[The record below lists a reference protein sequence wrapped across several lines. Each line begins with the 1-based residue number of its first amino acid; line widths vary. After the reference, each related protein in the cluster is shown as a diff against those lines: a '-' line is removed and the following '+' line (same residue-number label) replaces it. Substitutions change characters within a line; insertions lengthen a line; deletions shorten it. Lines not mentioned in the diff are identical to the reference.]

1 MKILIC
7 GAAGQLGSD
16 LQIVLANQSDIV
28 AADRSMLD
36 ISNYTE
42 AESAIKS
49 IKPDTIINCAAY
61 NKVDA
66 CESKKK
72 EAYFANVIGAMN
84 LSILSN
90 KFSSKLIQIS
100 TDYVFDGNKE
110 LPNPYNEEDETNPIS
125 YYGKTKLDGEV
136 EVRNNCKN
144 HIIIRTAWLYGIK
157 GHNFLKTMLKI
168 ANANPSRNIKV
179 VNDQYGSPTWTYRL
193 ALQINE
199 LIGTDITG
207 TVHATSEGHCT
218 WYELSKTFL
227 DDMGY
232 KDLVIPCTSKEYPT
246 PASRPINS
254 ILENSVLKKHG
265 LNLMK
270 NWKLDLGEFTSKF
283 KQELLSGLNN

>member
-16 LQIVLANQSDIV
+16 LQIVLANQLDII
-28 AADRSMLD
+28 AADRSVLD
-36 ISNYTE
+36 ISNYAE
-42 AESAIKS
+42 AESVVKS
-49 IKPDTIINCAAY
+49 IMPDTIINCAAY

-66 CESKKK
+66 CESNKK
-72 EAYFANVIGAMN
+72 EAYFVNVIGAMN

-100 TDYVFDGNKE
+100 TDYVFDGNKD
-110 LPNPYNEEDETNPIS
+110 LPNHYNEEDETGPIS

-136 EVRNNCKN
+136 EVKKNCDD

-168 ANANPSRNIKV
+168 ANTNPSRNIKV

-199 LIGTDITG
+199 LIGTNITG
-207 TVHATSEGHCT
+207 TVHATSEGYCT
-218 WYELSKTFL
+218 WYDLAKTFL
-227 DDMGY
+227 DNIGY
-232 KDLVIPCTSKEYPT
+232 KDLVIPCTTEEYQT

-270 NWKLDLGEFTSKF
+270 KWKLDLGEFTSKF
-283 KQELLSGLNN
+283 KQELFSGLNN

>member
-28 AADRSMLD
+28 AADRSVLD
-36 ISNYTE
+36 ISNYAE
-42 AESAIKS
+42 AESIFKS
-49 IKPDTIINCAAY
+49 IMPDTIINCAAY

-66 CESKKK
+66 CESNKS
-72 EAYFANVIGAMN
+72 EAYFVNVIGAMN

-100 TDYVFDGNKE
+100 TDYVFDGNKD

-136 EVRNNCKN
+136 EVRKNCN
-144 HIIIRTAWLYGIK
+144 DHIIIRTAWLYGIK
-157 GHNFLKTMLKI
+157 GNNFLKTMLKI
-168 ANANPSRNIKV
+168 ANTNPSQNIKV

-283 KQELLSGLNN
+283 KLELLSGLNN

>member
-28 AADRSMLD
+28 AADRSVLD
-36 ISNYTE
+36 ISNY
-42 AESAIKS
+42 AEVKSVFKS
-49 IKPDTIINCAAY
+49 IMPDTIINCAAY

-66 CESKKK
+66 CESNKN
-72 EAYFANVIGAMN
+72 EAYFVNVIGAMN

-100 TDYVFDGNKE
+100 TDYVFDGNKD
-110 LPNPYNEEDETNPIS
+110 LPNPYNEEDETGPIS

-136 EVRNNCKN
+136 EVKKNCN
-144 HIIIRTAWLYGIK
+144 DHIIIRTAWLYGIK

-168 ANANPSRNIKV
+168 ANTNPSRNIKV

-199 LIGTDITG
+199 LIGTNITG
-207 TVHATSEGHCT
+207 TVHATSEGYCT
-218 WYELSKTFL
+218 WYEMAKTFL
-227 DDMGY
+227 DNIGY
-232 KDLVIPCTSKEYPT
+232 KDLVIPCTTEEYQT